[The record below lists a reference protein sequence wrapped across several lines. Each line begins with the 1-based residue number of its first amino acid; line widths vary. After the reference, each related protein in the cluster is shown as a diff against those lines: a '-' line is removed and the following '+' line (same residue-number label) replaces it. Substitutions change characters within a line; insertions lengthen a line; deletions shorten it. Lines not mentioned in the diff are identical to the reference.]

1 MYFNRKLW
9 SLTDTVRPKILAS
22 VIMGLIG
29 SVIGIGRLLLLGW
42 LIAKVI
48 SGAELAQIWPLAL
61 ATLATML
68 GYSLWEYQR
77 LMLTHRTAATV
88 QQQLRTSLFDKMVNL
103 GPAYFASRRSGEITN
118 AAVEGVEQLEIYF
131 GRYLPQL
138 FVAAVTP
145 LVIFAVVAQIDLP
158 VASLLLT
165 ASLFT
170 LFAPSIF
177 QRWDSANSM
186 HRSRAYK
193 AFASEFLDALQGMV
207 TLKAFG
213 QSKAREAKLASKAHD
228 LFQTTM
234 WVMATNSLARGITD
248 IGITLGAASALAF
261 SAYRVSE
268 GLMSFDS
275 LLLILLLGVEVFKPL
290 RELRSLMHAGML
302 AQSAAKQVFNVLDA
316 KVQIVAN
323 KSTDSVALTPSI
335 TFADVAFSYPQRS
348 GQQSVGRAVHSGLN
362 FTVQPG
368 QRIGVV
374 GASGGG
380 KSTIVNLLL
389 RFYEPQAG
397 TIHIG
402 DTDIQALS
410 LEQLRSQFAVVS
422 QDTYLFHGSVRDNLS
437 LGSENVTDQQIV
449 AAAKA
454 ANADEFISAL
464 PQGYD
469 SMIGERGVRLSG
481 GQRQRIA
488 IARALLRDAPI
499 LILDEAL
506 SSVDA
511 KNEAQIQSALDKLM
525 QGRTTLILAHR
536 LASIIGCDNII
547 LLDAGRVAES
557 GSHNQLLAKQGMY
570 AQLMAS
576 QVNTGQGQLQ
586 PTLSPSVVLEQESPG
601 NINSSHEE
609 ELESVSVLQGDKH
622 SWYQVLAMLLSY
634 AANWKGRLVL
644 TFCFGVSRVFAFI
657 AVSILSALAAVAVKN
672 GTDYSQWIEWLIV
685 TAVAAAVL
693 HWLESWLAH
702 DMAFRMLSEMRMSLF
717 RQLERLAPAFMVRH
731 RSGDLINLATHDVEM
746 VEYFFAHTIAPVFV
760 AVFVPCSVLLLLGSF
775 SWTLSLALLPL
786 ILLVF
791 LMPVLFRKRIDIV
804 AGKARVLLATLSAH
818 TVESLQGLSELLNYQ
833 ATDSRRR
840 QFVDLIEQHK
850 VQRMAFFKVSTGQSV
865 LVEFITLSSALL
877 LLLLATPMV
886 SNGSF
891 DAAYL
896 PLIALAAVAAFLPVI
911 EVADVGRQLSETLA
925 ATSRLMQ
932 VEEAVPAV
940 QERNNTGLHMPT
952 KQSLASPKVE
962 FCDLSFCYDG
972 QGDNALCNVN
982 LLLEPGSKVALVGSS
997 GAGKSTLA
1005 HLLMRFWDPQ
1015 QGSILIDGI
1024 DIREMGLDNFRQYV
1038 AIVTQDTYLF
1048 NDSVR
1053 ENLLMAKPNASDE
1066 QLLQAIDSAELSD
1079 FIARQPD
1086 GLDTIVGE
1094 RGFALSGGQRQR
1106 LSIARAFLRDAPIL
1120 ILDEATSHLDA
1131 LSEAAVHRALQQLMQ
1146 HRTTLVIAHRLA
1158 SIEDADK
1165 IVVLEQGQIVEQGS
1179 HNQLLSV
1186 NGSYAQLLKYQRT
1199 VQAA

>member
-1 MYFNRKLW
+1 
-9 SLTDTVRPKILAS
+9 
-22 VIMGLIG
+22 
-29 SVIGIGRLLLLGW
+29 
-42 LIAKVI
+42 
-48 SGAELAQIWPLAL
+48 
-61 ATLATML
+61 
-68 GYSLWEYQR
+68 
-77 LMLTHRTAATV
+77 
-88 QQQLRTSLFDKMVNL
+88 
-103 GPAYFASRRSGEITN
+103 
-118 AAVEGVEQLEIYF
+118 
-131 GRYLPQL
+131 
-138 FVAAVTP
+138 
-145 LVIFAVVAQIDLP
+145 
-158 VASLLLT
+158 
-165 ASLFT
+165 
-170 LFAPSIF
+170 
-177 QRWDSANSM
+177 
-186 HRSRAYK
+186 
-193 AFASEFLDALQGMV
+193 
-207 TLKAFG
+207 
-213 QSKAREAKLASKAHD
+213 
-228 LFQTTM
+228 
-234 WVMATNSLARGITD
+234 
-248 IGITLGAASALAF
+248 
-261 SAYRVSE
+261 
-268 GLMSFDS
+268 
-275 LLLILLLGVEVFKPL
+275 
-290 RELRSLMHAGML
+290 
-302 AQSAAKQVFNVLDA
+302 
-316 KVQIVAN
+316 
-323 KSTDSVALTPSI
+323 
-335 TFADVAFSYPQRS
+335 
-348 GQQSVGRAVHSGLN
+348 
-362 FTVQPG
+362 
-368 QRIGVV
+368 
-374 GASGGG
+374 
-380 KSTIVNLLL
+380 
-389 RFYEPQAG
+389 
-397 TIHIG
+397 
-402 DTDIQALS
+402 
-410 LEQLRSQFAVVS
+410 
-422 QDTYLFHGSVRDNLS
+422 
-437 LGSENVTDQQIV
+437 
-449 AAAKA
+449 
-454 ANADEFISAL
+454 
-464 PQGYD
+464 
-469 SMIGERGVRLSG
+469 
-481 GQRQRIA
+481 
-488 IARALLRDAPI
+488 
-499 LILDEAL
+499 
-506 SSVDA
+506 
-511 KNEAQIQSALDKLM
+511 
-525 QGRTTLILAHR
+525 
-536 LASIIGCDNII
+536 
-547 LLDAGRVAES
+547 
-557 GSHNQLLAKQGMY
+557 
-570 AQLMAS
+570 
-576 QVNTGQGQLQ
+576 
-586 PTLSPSVVLEQESPG
+586 
-601 NINSSHEE
+601 
-609 ELESVSVLQGDKH
+609 
-622 SWYQVLAMLLSY
+622 
-634 AANWKGRLVL
+634 
-644 TFCFGVSRVFAFI
+644 
-657 AVSILSALAAVAVKN
+657 
-672 GTDYSQWIEWLIV
+672 
-685 TAVAAAVL
+685 
-693 HWLESWLAH
+693 
-702 DMAFRMLSEMRMSLF
+702 
-717 RQLERLAPAFMVRH
+717 
-731 RSGDLINLATHDVEM
+731 
-746 VEYFFAHTIAPVFV
+746 
-760 AVFVPCSVLLLLGSF
+760 
-775 SWTLSLALLPL
+775 
-786 ILLVF
+786 
-791 LMPVLFRKRIDIV
+791 MPVLFRKRIDIV